1 MGGAKANALIRD
13 ALVAHPLVSEVKTT
27 KPGMALSGFDLLIVE
42 APTGK
47 PFIEACAPKF
57 TYVLRH
63 GDTPIGDCAYE
74 LFDGN
79 RIEMLVPT
87 HWAARSL
94 PRVPYQI
101 QYMALEPPPFSAPNA
116 EGLMIKPWPRVLH
129 ARAFDWMKD
138 TSLALS
144 VAMRVPSVEF
154 VFRKTPN
161 LENEPIVPFPL
172 NVTVQDATS
181 DAAALWEK
189 IGALLVT
196 SRAETF
202 SMMAYEAL
210 SRGIAIVYERHLGGI
225 REWADPMIEH
235 AGIYEGRGDE
245 LPGLCTEAVETAV
258 DRAVLIRRATQV
270 HQVALSQ
277 LSAWLEHAI
286 GTMS

>member
-47 PFIEACAPKF
+47 PFIDACAPKF

-74 LFDGN
+74 LFDGS

-94 PRVPYQI
+94 PRVPYQV
-101 QYMALEPPPFSAPNA
+101 QYMALEPAPTEFA
-116 EGLMIKPWPRVLH
+116 VRGGKVLH

-138 TSLALS
+138 TGLALS
-144 VAMRVPSVEF
+144 VAMRAPDLEF
-154 VFRKTPN
+154 IFRKTPN
-161 LENEPIVPFPL
+161 LETDPL
-172 NVTVQDATS
+172 LSLPPNVTLLEATS
-181 DAAALWEK
+181 DPVKLWAE
-189 IGALLVT
+189 IDCLLIT

-210 SRGIAIVYERHLGGI
+210 WRGIPVVYEESLGGI
-225 REWADPMIEH
+225 SEWA
-235 AGIYEGRGDE
+235 EGCMWNANQNE
-245 LPGLCTEAVETAV
+245 LS
-258 DRAVLIRRATQV
+258 DRCRRAMFETRMDRSV
-270 HQVALSQ
+270 LVARARAIHSKAVAQ

-286 GTMS
+286 GKMS